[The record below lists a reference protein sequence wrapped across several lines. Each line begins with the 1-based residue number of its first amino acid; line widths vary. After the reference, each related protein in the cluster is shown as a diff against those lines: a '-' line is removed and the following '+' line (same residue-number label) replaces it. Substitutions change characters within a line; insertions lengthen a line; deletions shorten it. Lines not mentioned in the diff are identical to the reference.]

1 MIQKV
6 NRRPFE
12 LVLDQIIQ
20 ILSLEIPNQAILSPG
35 EGLEASIYKSRFVPF
50 QATELPAINVDL
62 ARGDYGLVTAVDQD
76 GVFSF
81 NIDVYQSSNYSSTDR
96 GDTLASQ
103 KLQRL
108 VGVVQ
113 AVLMAPEYITLG
125 FDKPFIENRTVKNI
139 QFASPVDSKDAN
151 SVVMARISLDV
162 RVCSNSDTITPNLI
176 KGFDTQ
182 ALINGTVYGHIF
194 SGDNIPGPIIPVCAN
209 GEVRDQNGLVIKEV
223 ASGGFVVVLNSKI
236 KNSSGVE
243 IDQVAPEGD
252 YSVLDS
258 SVNLKNSAG
267 TLIESLSIPYGFTG
281 DKSVVDTDL
290 NLNGSLWLNL
300 PSAVTNSITLVDQ
313 DDNPISPI
321 LSGNE
326 IKVNLGSAP
335 LDPDAESFLNASGII
350 DSPTILA
357 INSLVLDIKE
367 SGAWS
372 KLQAIYPLIGTSEL
386 TSKFN
391 LKNPIDSD
399 SAFRLVFN
407 GGWTFS
413 ASGITPNGTDAYI
426 NTKWTPSV
434 NLVSADNFSFGVY
447 TPDDTD
453 AVSIEIGVL
462 SVVHNYAF
470 LRAYTQTYFYF
481 GSSGYMLINKPGPMR
496 YRGLFIFSR
505 IDSLTSKA
513 YIDGAKLTDTP
524 DYSGSADLATGPF
537 YLGARNTGGSPSHFS
552 QKELSFAFMGEGLN
566 DIESKSFY
574 SAVELYQVRMGRAI

>member
-1 MIQKV
+1 MISKIT
-6 NRRPFE
+6 RRPFE
-12 LVLDQIIQ
+12 LVLDQIVQ
-20 ILSLEIPNQAILSPG
+20 ILNLEIPNQDILSPN
-35 EGLEASIYKSRFVPF
+35 EGLNASIYKSRFVPI
-50 QATELPAINVDL
+50 QASETPAINVDL
-62 ARGDYGLVTAVDQD
+62 ARGDYGLITAIDQD
-76 GVFSF
+76 GVFSY
-81 NIDVYQSSNYSSTDR
+81 NIDVYHSSKYSDSER

-108 VGVVQ
+108 VGVIQ
-113 AVLMAPEYITLG
+113 GVLMAPEYLTLG
-125 FDKPFIENRTVKNI
+125 FNKPYIENRTVKDI
-139 QFASPVDSKDAN
+139 QFSNPVDSKDAN

-162 RVCSNSDTITPNLI
+162 RVCSDSETITPNLI
-176 KGFDTQ
+176 AGFDTQ
-182 ALINGTVYGHIF
+182 ALINGTVYGHVF
-194 SGDNIPGPIIPVCAN
+194 SGDNFPGPIVPVCPA
-209 GEVRDQNGLVIKEV
+209 GEVKDQNGLLLKEV
-223 ASGGFVVVLNSKI
+223 ASGGFVIISNSLI
-236 KNSSGVE
+236 KNSAGDT
-243 IDQVAPEGD
+243 IDSIAPEGD

-267 TLIESLSIPYGFTG
+267 TLIETLSIPYGFIG

-300 PSAVTNSITLVDQ
+300 PSAVPTSITLVDQ

-335 LDPDAESFLNASGII
+335 LDPDAESFLNASGISDSLTI
-350 DSPTILA
+350 DA
-357 INSLVLDIKE
+357 INNLTLDLKAG
-367 SGAWS
+367 GAWG
-372 KLQAIYPLIGTSEL
+372 KLQAIYPLVGTSEL

-391 LKNPIDSD
+391 LKNPVDSD

-413 ASGITPNGTDAYI
+413 TSGITPNGTDAYV
-426 NTKWTPSV
+426 NTKWIPSV
-434 NLVSADNFSFGVY
+434 NLFSADNFSFGAY
-447 TPDDTD
+447 TPDDADTIT
-453 AVSIEIGVL
+453 VEIGALVDA
-462 SVVHNYAF
+462 HNYAF
-470 LRAYTQTYFYF
+470 LRAYGQTYFYF
-481 GSSGYMLINKPGPMR
+481 GASGYMLINKPGPMR

-505 IDSLTSKA
+505 TDSLTSKA

-574 SAVELYQVRMGRAI
+574 SAVELYQARLGRAI